1 MISKLTIIISLRYG
15 HMGSLKLDMITI
27 EVLLFRQ
34 SNYGFIQHAKIEIVV
49 DFVFITGEEYI
60 HRPKIV

>member
-1 MISKLTIIISLRYG
+1 
-15 HMGSLKLDMITI
+15 MGSLKLDMITI